1 MAEVEDDGE
10 RAIFED
16 EDDIAVDID
25 SDEEDEPWN
34 FDDEDSQGENLYDSP
49 LDNVDEVLYFCDKMQ
64 NL

>member
-49 LDNVDEVLYFCDKMQ
+49 LDNVDEVLYFCDKM
-64 NL
+64 